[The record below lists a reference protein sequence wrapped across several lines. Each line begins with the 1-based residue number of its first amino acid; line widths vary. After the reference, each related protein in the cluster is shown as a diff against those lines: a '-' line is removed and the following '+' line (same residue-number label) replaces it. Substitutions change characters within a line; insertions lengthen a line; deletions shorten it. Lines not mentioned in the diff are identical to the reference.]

1 MNATLVSADRNSH
14 VKIVATALSAALIVA
29 LLALGLH

>member
-1 MNATLVSADRNSH
+1 MDTTLLPADCNTH
-14 VKIVATALSAALIVA
+14 VKIVAAALSAALIVA